1 MVLSRWL
8 LLSLCESS
16 SRTGGGTDHRPTR
29 QGSTRQRLMHRDVQE
44 RVKNSRAWNLS
55 SSRSLHGVTDLPCTA
70 PSPEYSRHTC
80 GHFTTQARLPSVHTA
95 FARAPPHPA
104 THRFASSALALAS
117 AYLRTAWLPLSI
129 RGRSTC
135 EEYSTNAGPRWRER
149 ARPPDATTRGACSSQ
164 SRPREWT
171 GWGAKPRCRARL
183 VSHLPTLSL
192 AHLFAAPRFRPR
204 AQRDGWPRGI
214 AAVPAPAAGHGGHLR
229 DPRVKAFLVRA
240 NDFAGVRRDSRL
252 TPSCWHRVDRLETRL
267 GSSIQAFFINRSAP
281 ITVRELPPSAT
292 SALCSIVLTFS
303 RLALA
308 RVLLSADSVFA
319 WQRRGLEHDL
329 PLFQGVLEGGGC
341 EHPRVR
347 LHRLW

>member
-1 MVLSRWL
+1 
-8 LLSLCESS
+8 
-16 SRTGGGTDHRPTR
+16 
-29 QGSTRQRLMHRDVQE
+29 MHRDVQE
-44 RVKNSRAWNLS
+44 TFQEFSCVEICHRLVALR
-55 SSRSLHGVTDLPCTA
+55 GVTDLPCTA
-70 PSPEYSRHTC
+70 PSPEYSRYTC

-95 FARAPPHPA
+95 VARAPPHPA

-117 AYLRTAWLPLSI
+117 ANLRRHAWLPLSI

-149 ARPPDATTRGACSSQ
+149 ARPPGATTRGVSSSQ

-281 ITVRELPPSAT
+281 ITVREFAPFRRLCSLLDCSHVLTACARAGV
-292 SALCSIVLTFS
+292 ALCRFCFRMAT
-303 RLALA
+303 
-308 RVLLSADSVFA
+308 
-319 WQRRGLEHDL
+319 
-329 PLFQGVLEGGGC
+329 
-341 EHPRVR
+341 PRT
-347 LHRLW
+347 